1 MMDSVADLLQHVALF
16 SSLPL
21 DRLSALTRRL
31 RPQRYRK
38 RQEILRADD
47 TSTDVFF
54 VLSGRIEVRNYSDN
68 GREFVYATNGAGE
81 TFGEFAAIDGRPR
94 AASVVAL
101 EDCLVCR
108 MSSAEFLL
116 LLREDF
122 DITLKLLKLLTAK
135 LRATSDRQ
143 LELVAL
149 SCRDRLVGELA
160 RLAVTGIERGREVT
174 IEPAPTHNDI
184 AARVGS
190 HRETVTKELN
200 RLEVDGYLRVGHKQ
214 LVILDMARFRNDLLT
229 KHCS

>member
-1 MMDSVADLLQHVALF
+1 MTDQIADLLQHVALF
-16 SSLPL
+16 SSLPS
-21 DRLSALTRRL
+21 DKLSALARRL
-31 RPQRYRK
+31 RPHRYAK

-68 GREFVYATNGAGE
+68 GREFIYATSGAGE

-108 MSSAEFLL
+108 MGSAEFIL
-116 LLREDF
+116 LLRENF
-122 DITLKLLKLLTAK
+122 DITLKLLKLLTAR
-135 LRATSDRQ
+135 LRVTSDRQ

-149 SCRDRLVGELA
+149 SCRDRLLGELA
-160 RLAVTGIERGREVT
+160 RLAVTGTKRGQEVA
-174 IEPAPTHNDI
+174 IEPAPTHHELG
-184 AARVGS
+184 ARIGS
-190 HRETVTKELN
+190 HREVITKELN
-200 RLEVDGYLRVGHKQ
+200 RLEALGYLRVKQ
-214 LVILDMARFRNDLLT
+214 KQIVILDMARFRDDLLS